1 MRHLLFILILCTS
14 LAVAQKKAARL
25 SAFQAEE
32 RREAPPKER
41 GREEGG
47 EEPFEDF
54 SRRPASRREQNR
66 IELTLDTP
74 RQCARVVGLRSAYD
88 TASTSE
94 FHSFFHAFAEAT

>member
-1 MRHLLFILILCTS
+1 MS
-14 LAVAQKKAARL
+14 G
-25 SAFQAEE
+25 FQAEE

-66 IELTLDTP
+66 IGLTLGTP
-74 RQCARVVGLRSAYD
+74 RQRARAVVLRSTYD
-88 TASTSE
+88 TASASE
-94 FHSFFHAFAEAT
+94 FHSFFRAFPEAGKTSK